1 MAKRVCLVTT
11 SVLIVRFFLIPHLRR
26 LSERYD
32 VTLVVNTENVEFLRE
47 YRLGVRVLPIAIE
60 RQVSPIRDLLAL
72 VRLTALFRR
81 ERFDAVHSFSPKG
94 GLLAMLAA
102 RIARIPVRMHT
113 FTGQVWAN
121 RSGPMR
127 ALLKLA
133 DRITARAATW
143 VFADSVSQREFMQ
156 NEGVL
161 PPSGQCEVLA
171 GGSITGV
178 DVRRFH
184 PDPDARR
191 AVREELALPQGGAV
205 FMYAG
210 RLTRDKGIFDLARA
224 FSIVAEREA
233 NAYLVLVGPD
243 EEALAPAVQSL
254 VARYRDRLRFHG
266 FTPTIERYLAAA
278 DVLCLPSYREGFG
291 AVIIEAAACG
301 VPCCASRIYGIT
313 DAVIEGVTGLL
324 HAPGDERDLASL
336 MLRMATQQ
344 DLLDRLGTSARA
356 RAVREFSEDQVV
368 GALVGRYRSILGE

>member
-47 YRLGVRVLPIAIE
+47 YGLGVRVLPIAIE

>member
-1 MAKRVCLVTT
+1 MTKRVCLVTT

-32 VTLVVNTENVEFLRE
+32 VTLVVNTENIEFLRE
-47 YRLGVRVLPIAIE
+47 YGLGVRVLPIAIE
-60 RQVSPIRDLLAL
+60 RRVSPIRDLLAL

-81 ERFDAVHSFSPKG
+81 ERFDVVHSFSPKG

-102 RIARIPVRMHT
+102 TIAQIPVRMHT

-121 RSGPMR
+121 KSGPMR

-133 DRITARAATW
+133 DRITARTATW
-143 VFADSVSQREFMQ
+143 VFADSVSQRKFMQ
-156 NEGVL
+156 CEDVL
-161 PPSGQCEVLA
+161 PPHGQCEVLA
-171 GGSITGV
+171 GGSISGV
-178 DVRRFH
+178 DMKRFH

-191 AVREELALPQGGAV
+191 AIRAELALPQEGTV
-205 FMYAG
+205 FIYAG
-210 RLTRDKGIFDLARA
+210 RLTRDKGILDLARA
-224 FSIVAEREA
+224 FSILAEQDA

-243 EEALAPAVQSL
+243 EESLSPVVRVL
-254 VARYRDRLRFHG
+254 VARHSDRLRLQG
-266 FTPTIERYLAAA
+266 FTPAIERYLAAA

-313 DAVIEGVTGLL
+313 DAVIDGVTGLL
-324 HAPGDERDLASL
+324 HPPGDERELALL
-336 MLRMATQQ
+336 MSRMATRPE
-344 DLLDRLGTSARA
+344 LLERLGTAARA

-368 GALVGRYRSILGE
+368 GASVGRYHSILGE